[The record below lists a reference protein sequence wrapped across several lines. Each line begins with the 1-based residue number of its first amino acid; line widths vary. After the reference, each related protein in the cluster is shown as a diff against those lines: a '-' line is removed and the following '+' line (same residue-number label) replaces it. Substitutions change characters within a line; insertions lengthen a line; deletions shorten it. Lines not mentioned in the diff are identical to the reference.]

1 MLNHINELN
10 TLKLAELKEIAQR
23 KVIFNRHYMNKAQL
37 VDAIKKDYIKKIKA
51 LTNRIIS
58 KKLYHY
64 TDAIELLSNYKIDI
78 TILHTPEIEAY
89 LNNNSNDY
97 NAILNKLTEIL
108 L

>member
-10 TLKLAELKEIAQR
+10 NLKLADLKAIANKKRIANSNKLNKVELI
-23 KVIFNRHYMNKAQL
+23 KA
-37 VDAIKKDYIKKIKA
+37 IEKDFTKNLKA